1 MRTVKAIF
9 GGLQIP
15 PFACLGFGMLLMAAP
30 AGTLRAQNRD
40 APPPD
45 LKKSGESYVLDL
57 ATALRLANARNL
69 DIQIAQQN
77 LALARANHEAA
88 QAQFFP
94 WLAPG
99 IVYRRHDDLIQ
110 DVSGN
115 LFDVHKQSYAPGIM
129 LVAQVDIGDALYKS
143 LAAKQQAEAAL
154 HNTEAQRQAGVYAA
168 ARDYFDLLFAQ
179 ASVNVAREAVQISTN
194 YQAQVAEAVQAGL
207 AFKGDELRVSFE
219 REHNELLLRQA
230 LQNERTASAQLAQT
244 LHLDPALELQAV
256 SEELVPLIE
265 VETNSPLSSMVSQ
278 ALETRPETAQA
289 RASVASA
296 RATRSGAVY
305 GPLIPTAGAQIFVGG
320 LGGDS
325 SAGPSRFGNQEDYVL
340 GLSWRI
346 GPGGLLD
353 FTRRRAA
360 DAQLHGAELTW
371 EKLEDEIARQVVDA
385 ATRVQSQ
392 RDQIQSARRALRTAE
407 EGLRLA
413 QLRREFA
420 VGLVLENIQ
429 AARDL
434 TRAHFDYLQAV
445 AEFNSAQYALKR
457 ALGHL

>member
-1 MRTVKAIF
+1 MKKAQAIF
-9 GGLQIP
+9 GGVQFRLL
-15 PFACLGFGMLLMAAP
+15 ACLGVGILP
-30 AGTLRAQNRD
+30 TT
-40 APPPD
+40 APPGASAAETHDPPPPE
-45 LKKSGESYVLDL
+45 LRKSGEAYVLDL
-57 ATALRLANARNL
+57 AIALRLANARNL

-77 LALARANHEAA
+77 LALAQANREAA
-88 QAQFFP
+88 QAQFIP

-99 IVYRRHDDLIQ
+99 IVYHRHDDLIQ

-115 LFDVHKQSYAPGIM
+115 LFDVHKQSYAPGVT
-129 LVAQVDIGDALYKS
+129 LVAQVDIGGALYKS
-143 LAAKQQAEAAL
+143 LAAKQQATAAL
-154 HNTEAQRQAGVYAA
+154 HATEAQRQAGVYVA
-168 ARDYFDLLFAQ
+168 ARDYFALLFAQ
-179 ASVNVAREAVQISTN
+179 GSVNAAAEAVQISTN

-230 LQNERTASAQLAQT
+230 QQAERIASAQLAQT
-244 LHLDPALELQAV
+244 LHLDPALTLQAV
-256 SEELVPLIE
+256 NDDLVPLTE
-265 VETNSPLSSMVSQ
+265 VETNSALAAMVAQ
-278 ALETRPETAQA
+278 ALESRPETAQA

-296 RATRSGAVY
+296 RAVRSGAVY
-305 GPLIPTAGAQIFVGG
+305 GPLIPTAGAQVFIGG

-325 SAGPSRFGNQEDYVL
+325 SAGPSHFGNQEDYVL

-360 DAQLHGAELTW
+360 DAQLHGAELNW
-371 EKLEDEIARQVVDA
+371 EKLQDEIARQVVEA

-392 RDQIQSARRALRTAE
+392 RDQIQSARRALAAAQ

-434 TRAHFDYLQAV
+434 TRARFDYLQAV
-445 AEFNSAQYALKR
+445 TEFNSAQYALKR